1 MPISTC
7 IFVNPTYFGLGFQ
20 LFFSLRNCYIFYLD
34 LGRIRRLKSHILKK
48 ILLLISVDFHT
59 DRCLNWELQ
68 CLMSSTIISLHTS
81 VGAKTNLNFERKCM
95 KIVCVLYCNYFM
107 SMHLLFSKTF
117 LTLDQIELNLIEM
130 LLERFST
137 LCVIFVLHC
146 IWKFCKATWSNY
158 AFWLANI
165 STIFPELLL
174 VLYMTIFLLLLCIN
188 WQSEI
193 PDDHHYKTSLTYEW
207 VSDCCLTPI
216 QQFLSYIMARTS

>member
-1 MPISTC
+1 VFC
-7 IFVNPTYFGLGFQ
+7 IVITLCP
-20 LFFSLRNCYIFYLD
+20 S
-34 LGRIRRLKSHILKK
+34 
-48 ILLLISVDFHT
+48 
-59 DRCLNWELQ
+59 
-68 CLMSSTIISLHTS
+68 
-81 VGAKTNLNFERKCM
+81 
-95 KIVCVLYCNYFM
+95 
-107 SMHLLFSKTF
+107 HLLFSIIF

-188 WQSEI
+188 WLSEI
-193 PDDHHYKTSLTYEW
+193 PDDHHYKTSLTYENKADLIIISLKINLFSPW
-207 VSDCCLTPI
+207 YSWKIAELALNNNHSLTHMLN
-216 QQFLSYIMARTS
+216 LSCSGGHLGFQIVN